1 MNPLGNDITNTL
13 KKIHVDIHMSGASP
27 RIQQLKNLPAN
38 AGDTEDTVQSL
49 GWEAPLEKEMATHY
63 SMLTWNIPW
72 TEEPGRLQSNGSQ
85 RVRNY
90 WMTKHTHTHTYL
102 DTFMGSNYTSGILTI
117 LLLWGDFDKSFPMYI
132 SISPSEKWRCGIILF
147 LIFPQRWESLGVVV
161 KHWNY

>member
-63 SMLTWNIPW
+63 SMLT
-72 TEEPGRLQSNGSQ
+72 
-85 RVRNY
+85 
-90 WMTKHTHTHTYL
+90 
-102 DTFMGSNYTSGILTI
+102 
-117 LLLWGDFDKSFPMYI
+117 
-132 SISPSEKWRCGIILF
+132 
-147 LIFPQRWESLGVVV
+147 
-161 KHWNY
+161 